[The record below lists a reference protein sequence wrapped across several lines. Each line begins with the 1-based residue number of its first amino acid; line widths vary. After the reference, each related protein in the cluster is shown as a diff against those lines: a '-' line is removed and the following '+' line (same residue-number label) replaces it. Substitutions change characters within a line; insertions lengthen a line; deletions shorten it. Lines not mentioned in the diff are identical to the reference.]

1 MGLAVDRAAHRLA
14 VLPQPLGPGVIDAR
28 GRIGRDFAPER
39 QNEGAHVFDALA
51 AHIAVRRRK
60 GDVVVASYSVGAR
73 ERLAG
78 LLADSGVVS
87 RPDLL
92 AELSGGGDAHAVEMA
107 VTRLRA
113 ALGAPVVETVVKRGY
128 RLAV

>member
-1 MGLAVDRAAHRLA
+1 MRGHAVVLDGRLVELPPGPMA
-14 VLPQPLGPGVIDAR
+14 VLRALARRPGV
-28 GRIGRDFAPER
+28 
-39 QNEGAHVFDALA
+39 
-51 AHIAVRRRK
+51 
-60 GDVVVASYSVGAR
+60 
-73 ERLAG
+73 
-78 LLADSGVVS
+78 VVS

-92 AELSGGGDAHAVEMA
+92 GELSGGGDAHAVEMA